1 MSEITSFPLPRN
13 DLSVLLLGAG
23 GREHALAYKLSQS
36 KRVSKIYV
44 CPGNGGTALMGGKV
58 SNLSIPWGI
67 PPGFESIIAFSKEN
81 KIDLVVP
88 GPEQPLVDGVEGA
101 FKKIGI
107 PVFGPS
113 PMASLL
119 EGSKTL
125 SKEFMAR
132 HNIPTASFRSFTST
146 QYEEAISYI
155 KSNPFSSG
163 RCVIKASGLAAGKG
177 VLLPET
183 NEEALVGLKS
193 VMVDHEFGD
202 AGDEVVIEEYLAGP
216 EISVLAF
223 CDGYTI
229 VPMPAAQDHKRI
241 GDGDIGPN
249 TGGMGAYAPAP
260 VATKEIMDRVLK
272 ESLEPT
278 IKGMREDGY
287 PFVGMLFTGFVL
299 TADGPKVLEYNVRFG
314 DPETEALMLLLDDE
328 TDLAE
333 VMLASVEGR
342 LDSVKLGYK
351 DGFAV
356 SVILAS
362 EGYPGKYPKGVPIT
376 IHPDMPAGVHVFH
389 AGTTIKDDTGVTDG
403 GRVIAVCAS
412 GSSLREA
419 VDLAY
424 AGVEKITWKGKTFR
438 RDIAYRALSAEVTA
452 DAPAS
457 AQSAGLTY
465 AAAGVS
471 ITAGNDLVDAIKPV
485 VKATR
490 RPGADSNIGGFGGAF
505 DLAAAG
511 YTDPILVSGTDGVGT
526 KLRVALDYG
535 KHTSVGIDLVAMS
548 VNDLI
553 VQGAEPL
560 YFLDYYACSKLDVP
574 VAADVITGI
583 AEGCLQAG
591 CALIG
596 GETAEMPG
604 MYLKD
609 DYDLAGFAVGAVE
622 RSQLLPSNDIQ
633 AGDYLVAL
641 SSSGPHSNGYS
652 LIRKIISLS
661 NISLHD
667 QAPWTTDI
675 DSEQITMTVG
685 ESLLTPTKIYIK
697 SLLPG
702 IKTGLY
708 KGMSHITGGGFTENI
723 PRIFS
728 NESGLGVKMD
738 LNSYE
743 LPRIWKWLMK
753 AGNVESKEM
762 VRTFNCGV
770 GMIIIVSKEKIEK
783 ALESLKVNGEDA
795 WIIGEVIQGNGVE
808 YEGLESFGL
817 DQ

>member
-1 MSEITSFPLPRN
+1 MSEITAFPSPST
-13 DLSVLLLGAG
+13 DLSILLLGAG

-58 SNLSIPWGI
+58 SNLSIPYGAPPAFEGI
-67 PPGFESIIAFSKEN
+67 IDFAKKE
-81 KIDLVVP
+81 KVDLVVP

-113 PMASLL
+113 PIASLL
-119 EGSKTL
+119 EGSKSL
-125 SKEFMAR
+125 SKEFMKR
-132 HNIPTASFRSFTST
+132 HNIPTANFTSFTSS
-146 QYEEAISYI
+146 QYEQAVEYI
-155 KSNPFSSG
+155 NSNPFSSG

-177 VLLPET
+177 VLIPET
-183 NEEALVGLKS
+183 NQEALEALKS
-193 VMVDHEFGD
+193 VMIDKEFGN
-202 AGDEVVIEEYLAGP
+202 AGDEVVIEEYLTGP

-223 CDGYTI
+223 CDGYTVI
-229 VPMPAAQDHKRI
+229 PMPAAQDHKRI
-241 GDGDIGPN
+241 GEGDTGPN

-260 VATKEIMDRVLK
+260 IATKEIMERVLK

-287 PFVGMLFTGFVL
+287 PFVGMLFTGFML
-299 TADGPKVLEYNVRFG
+299 TDNGPKVLEYNVRFG
-314 DPETEALMLLLDDE
+314 DPETQALMLLLDDE

-333 VMLASVEGR
+333 VMLAAVERR
-342 LDSVKLGYK
+342 LDSVKLGYR
-351 DGFAV
+351 DGYAV
-356 SVILAS
+356 SVVLAS
-362 EGYPGKYPKGVPIT
+362 EGYPGKYPKGVPMT
-376 IHPDMPAGVHVFH
+376 INPDMPAGVHVFH

-403 GRVIAVCAS
+403 GRVLAVCAS
-412 GSSLREA
+412 GSTLREA
-419 VDLAY
+419 VNLAY
-424 AGVEKITWKGKTFR
+424 NGVDQISWSGKTYR
-438 RDIAYRALSAEVTA
+438 RDIAYRALSSEE
-452 DAPAS
+452 PSIAS
-457 AQSAGLTY
+457 TSTSVGLTY

-511 YTDPILVSGTDGVGT
+511 YQDPILVSGTDGVGT

-535 KHTSVGIDLVAMS
+535 KHSTVGIDLVAMS

-604 MYLKD
+604 MYLGD

-622 RSQLLPSNDIQ
+622 RKQLLPSNDIKS
-633 AGDYLVAL
+633 GDALIAL

-661 NISLHD
+661 KLSLND
-667 QAPWTTDI
+667 KSPWN
-675 DSEQITMTVG
+675 ENLTVG

-702 IKTGLY
+702 IKNELF

-723 PRIFS
+723 PRIF
-728 NESGLGVKMD
+728 ESSKLYENLGVEINLKSYK
-738 LNSYE
+738 LNS
-743 LPRIWKWLMK
+743 IWKWLMK
-753 AGNVESKEM
+753 NGNVESKEM

-770 GMIIIVSKEKIEK
+770 GMIIVVDQNKVND
-783 ALESLKVNGEDA
+783 ALNSLKENGEEG
-795 WIIGEVIQGNGVE
+795 WVIGKVIEGKGVQ
-808 YEGLESFGL
+808 YIGLEEFG
-817 DQ
+817 Q

>member
-1 MSEITSFPLPRN
+1 MADITAFPAPST
-13 DLSVLLLGAG
+13 DLSILLLGAG
-23 GREHALAYKLSQS
+23 GREHALAFKLAQS

-58 SNLSIPWGI
+58 SNLSIPWGA
-67 PPGFESIIAFSKEN
+67 PPAFGSIVEFAQKEN
-81 KIDLVVP
+81 IDLVVP

-101 FKKIGI
+101 FRKVGI

-113 PMASLL
+113 PVAAML
-119 EGSKTL
+119 EGSKSL

-132 HNIPTASFRSFTST
+132 HNIPTAGFRSFTSA
-146 QYEEAISYI
+146 QYQDAVAYV
-155 KSNPFSSG
+155 KSQPFSSG

-183 NEEALVGLKS
+183 TEEALKGLES
-193 VMVDHEFGD
+193 VMVNKEFGD
-202 AGDEVVIEEYLAGP
+202 AGDEVVVEEYLSGP

-223 CDGYTI
+223 SDGYTI
-229 VPMPAAQDHKRI
+229 IPMPAAQDHKRI
-241 GDGDIGPN
+241 GDGDVGPN

-260 VATKEIMDRVLK
+260 VATKEIMDRVLT

-299 TADGPKVLEYNVRFG
+299 TQDGPKVLEYNVRFG

-333 VMLASVEGR
+333 VMLASVERR

-351 DGFAV
+351 DGYAV

-362 EGYPGKYPKGVPIT
+362 EGYPGKYPKGVPMT
-376 IHPDMPAGVHVFH
+376 INPDMPAGVHVFH
-389 AGTTIKDDTGVTDG
+389 AGTAIKDDTGVTDG
-403 GRVIAVCAS
+403 GRVLAVCAS
-412 GSSLREA
+412 GSTLREA

-424 AGVEKITWKGKTFR
+424 QGVDQIDWKGKTYR
-438 RDIAYRALSAEVTA
+438 RDIAYRALTAEPESSSSTVPTG
-452 DAPAS
+452 
-457 AQSAGLTY
+457 GLTY

-471 ITAGNDLVDAIKPV
+471 VDAGNDLVEAIKPV

-511 YTDPILVSGTDGVGT
+511 FRDPILVSGTDGVGT

-535 KHTSVGIDLVAMS
+535 KHSTVGIDLVAMS

-574 VAADVITGI
+574 VAADVVTGI
-583 AEGCLQAG
+583 ADGCLQAG

-604 MYLKD
+604 MYHAD

-622 RSQLLPSNDIQ
+622 RHLILPTPDIQ
-633 AGDYLVAL
+633 AGDALIAL
-641 SSSGPHSNGYS
+641 SSSGPHSNGFS
-652 LIRKIISLS
+652 LIRKIVSLA
-661 NISLHD
+661 NLSLHAD
-667 QAPWTTDI
+667 APWDP
-675 DSEQITMTVG
+675 SLKVG
-685 ESLLTPTKIYIK
+685 DSLLTPTKVYIK
-697 SLLPG
+697 PLLPG
-702 IKTGLY
+702 IRESLF

-723 PRIFS
+723 PRIFES
-728 NESGLGVKMD
+728 ESGLGVKLD
-738 LNSYE
+738 LTTYD
-743 LPRIWKWLMK
+743 LPAIWKWLMK
-753 AGNVESKEM
+753 AGNVEAKEM

-770 GMIIIVSKEKIEK
+770 GMIIVVAKEKVDA
-783 ALESLKVNGEDA
+783 ALTSLKENGEEG
-795 WIIGEVIQGNGVE
+795 WVIGEVIQSKGVE
-808 YEGLESFGL
+808 YVGLESFG
-817 DQ
+817 Q

>member
-1 MSEITSFPLPRN
+1 MSEITAFPPPST
-13 DLSVLLLGAG
+13 DLSILLLGAG
-23 GREHALAYKLSQS
+23 GREHALAYKLAQS

-58 SNLSIPWGI
+58 SNLPIPYGAPPTFSGI
-67 PPGFESIIAFSKEN
+67 VDFALQNS
-81 KIDLVVP
+81 IDLVVP

-113 PMASLL
+113 PVAAML
-119 EGSKTL
+119 EGSKSL
-125 SKEFMAR
+125 SKEFMRR
-132 HNIPTASFRSFTST
+132 HNIPTAAFTSFTSS
-146 QYEEAISYI
+146 QYTDAVNYI
-155 KSNPFSSG
+155 NSNPFSSG

-177 VLLPET
+177 VLIPET
-183 NEEALVGLKS
+183 NEEALEALKS
-193 VMVDHEFGD
+193 VMVDKEFGD
-202 AGDEVVIEEYLAGP
+202 AGDEVVIEEYLVGP

-223 CDGYTI
+223 CDGYTVI
-229 VPMPAAQDHKRI
+229 PMPAAQDHKRI
-241 GDGDIGPN
+241 GEGDSGPN

-260 VATKEIMDRVLK
+260 IATKEIMDRVVK

-287 PFVGMLFTGFVL
+287 PFVGMLFTGFML
-299 TADGPKVLEYNVRFG
+299 TPDGPKVLEYNVRFG
-314 DPETEALMLLLDDE
+314 DPETQALMLLLDDE

-333 VMLASVEGR
+333 VMLASVERR
-342 LDSVKLGYK
+342 LDSVKLGYR
-351 DGFAV
+351 DGYAV
-356 SVILAS
+356 SVVLAS
-362 EGYPGKYPKGVPIT
+362 EGYPGKYPKGVPMT
-376 IHPDMPAGVHVFH
+376 INPEMPAGVHVFH
-389 AGTTIKDDTGVTDG
+389 AGTTIKNDTGVTDG
-403 GRVIAVCAS
+403 GRVLAVCAS
-412 GSSLREA
+412 GSTLREA

-424 AGVEKITWKGKTFR
+424 GGVDQISWSGKTYR
-438 RDIAYRALSAEVTA
+438 RDIAYRALSSEEPSTA
-452 DAPAS
+452 SGSAS
-457 AQSAGLTY
+457 TSGGLTY

-490 RPGADSNIGGFGGAF
+490 RAGADSNIGGFGGAF

-535 KHTSVGIDLVAMS
+535 KHSSVGIDLVAMS

-604 MYLKD
+604 MYLAD

-622 RSQLLPSNDIQ
+622 RKQLLPSNDIK
-633 AGDYLVAL
+633 AGDALIAL

-652 LIRKIISLS
+652 LIRKIVSLAQL
-661 NISLHD
+661 SLND
-667 QAPWTTDI
+667 AAPW
-675 DSEQITMTVG
+675 DSNSGITVG
-685 ESLLTPTKIYIK
+685 QSLLTATKIYIK

-702 IKTGLY
+702 IKAELF

-723 PRIFS
+723 PRIFEAS
-728 NESGLGVKMD
+728 KAYEGLGVEVD
-738 LNSYE
+738 LTSYK
-743 LPRIWKWLMK
+743 LAPIWKWLMST
-753 AGNVESKEM
+753 GGVEAKEM

-770 GMIIIVSKEKIEK
+770 GMIIVVDQSKVDS
-783 ALESLKVNGEDA
+783 ALASLRENGEEG
-795 WIIGEVIQGNGVE
+795 WVIGSVVQGKGVK
-808 YEGLESFGL
+808 YVGLEQFG
-817 DQ
+817 Q